1 MLSNRCIDS
10 VPRIVSST
18 HNKPHPQ
25 QGAMCVRAVL
35 QGGTRKTVES
45 NLAVG
50 SLTGR
55 VTSNGYMQEIHTH
68 ARTHKL
74 QHTHM
79 CVYTHRHQVCVA
91 AGVRRST
98 AHTMQGSTPSC
109 IPSNSARPRQVQ
121 ASSQAKASAGQV
133 RVQCHKCECSVA

>member
-10 VPRIVSST
+10 APRIVSST
-18 HNKPHPQ
+18 HKKPHPQ

-68 ARTHKL
+68 TRTHT
-74 QHTHM
+74 QTPTHTH
-79 CVYTHRHQVCVA
+79 VCVHTQAPGVCRCRRA
-91 AGVRRST
+91 AFYG
-98 AHTMQGSTPSC
+98 AHNARKHTVMYPSF
-109 IPSNSARPRQVQ
+109 PS
-121 ASSQAKASAGQV
+121 KTG
-133 RVQCHKCECSVA
+133 